1 MTLPDV
7 LGLAAIAT
15 KFALYLG
22 VLISSGTVFTSLA
35 FRLDAYRGHST
46 SLAILGLCAALFSF
60 LLLSANLTGDVS
72 GFLDRE
78 LLLLLWSTPAGT
90 TLAYQITGMGLL
102 VCGLFLGQPGRWISA
117 FGGLIAIWSF
127 SSIGHIVGQD
137 RLLLKITLAT
147 HLTAIAFWLGVL
159 KPLTKLSSTA
169 QTWPTAANLGH
180 RFGLVAIILV
190 PLLLAAGV
198 YMSFILVGS
207 LNALVNTSYGQTLI
221 LKSTLVSLLL
231 ALAAANK
238 FKFIP
243 ALRQG
248 NPQAAEKL
256 IRSINAEW
264 VIIFAILG
272 VTAILTSSLTL
283 PM

>member
-1 MTLPDV
+1 
-7 LGLAAIAT
+7 A
-15 KFALYLG
+15 
-22 VLISSGTVFTSLA
+22 
-35 FRLDAYRGHST
+35 
-46 SLAILGLCAALFSF
+46 
-60 LLLSANLTGDVS
+60 
-72 GFLDRE
+72 
-78 LLLLLWSTPAGT
+78 
-90 TLAYQITGMGLL
+90 
-102 VCGLFLGQPGRWISA
+102 
-117 FGGLIAIWSF
+117 
-127 SSIGHIVGQD
+127 
-137 RLLLKITLAT
+137 
-147 HLTAIAFWLGVL
+147 HLTAIAFWLGIL
-159 KPLTKLSSTA
+159 KPLTKLSSSE
-169 QTWPTAANLGH
+169 QTWPIAAELGQ

-264 VIIFAILG
+264 VIIFTILG
-272 VTAILTSSLTL
+272 TTAILTSSLTL

>member
-1 MTLPDV
+1 MTLPDIW
-7 LGLAAIAT
+7 GLMAIAT

-22 VLISSGTVFTSLA
+22 ILISSGSIFASLA
-35 FRLDAYRGHST
+35 FRLNAYRGHSA
-46 SLAILGLCAALFSF
+46 SLAVLGLFAALFSF
-60 LLLSANLTGDVS
+60 LLLGANLTGDLS
-72 GFLDRE
+72 GLLDRE

-102 VCGLFLGQPGRWISA
+102 VCGLFLGWPGCWISA

-127 SSIGHIVGQD
+127 SSIGHIAGHD
-137 RLLLKITLAT
+137 SLLLEITLAA
-147 HLTAIAFWLGVL
+147 HLAAIAFWLGIL
-159 KPLTKLSSTA
+159 KPLTKLSSSQ
-169 QTWPTAANLGH
+169 QTWPAAADLGH
-180 RFGLVAIILV
+180 RFGLVAVIFV
-190 PLLLAAGV
+190 PLALAAGL

-207 LNALVNTSYGQTLI
+207 LNALVNTGYGQTLI
-221 LKSTLVSLLL
+221 LKSTFVSLLL

-238 FKFIP
+238 FKFVP
-243 ALRQG
+243 ALRQC

-264 VIIFAILG
+264 VIIFGILG
-272 VTAILTSSLTL
+272 ITAILTSSLNL